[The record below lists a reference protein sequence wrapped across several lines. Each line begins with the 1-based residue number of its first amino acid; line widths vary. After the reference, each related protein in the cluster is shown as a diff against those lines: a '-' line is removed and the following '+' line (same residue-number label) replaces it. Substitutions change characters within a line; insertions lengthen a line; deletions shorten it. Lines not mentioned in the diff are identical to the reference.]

1 MFPRS
6 NINLKGIGI
15 NSFTLDGFSARCLTL
30 HGMVMSDPNFANSR
44 IVKENKDSN
53 AMKMDE
59 HPEFI
64 KIKVYIMNNLIS
76 PLLKRDFELLKKN
89 YYSIKVL
96 KERLKSFKSTS
107 NLSEIQIYLSLL
119 DVILVSLNTS
129 NNNEALQ
136 KTLYGNSESS
146 KLLITTKTILL
157 SAPYEIYNLFFGRP
171 IKDGDKPIVYDDD
184 KILFLKDLLN
194 RKPFILH
201 DDIKSS
207 LRNEPEFYDD
217 LLPEYKDEEDRFTWG
232 LSDATKNNEIKRRMK
247 NLDTLHKLNNK

>member
-15 NSFTLDGFSARCLTL
+15 NSFTLDGFATRCLTL
-30 HGMVMSDPNFANSR
+30 HGMVMSDPNFSNSR
-44 IVKENKDSN
+44 IVKENKD
-53 AMKMDE
+53 AAPMKMDE

-64 KIKVYIMNNLIS
+64 KLKVYIMNNLIS

-96 KERLKSFKSTS
+96 KQKLKAFKSTS
-107 NLSEIQIYLSLL
+107 NLSEIQIYLNLL
-119 DVILVSLNTS
+119 EVILVSLNTS

-136 KTLYGNSESS
+136 KTLYGNAESS

-171 IKDGDKPIVYDDD
+171 VKEADKPITYDDD
-184 KILFLKDLLN
+184 KIQFLKDLLN

-201 DDIKSS
+201 DEIKSL

-217 LLPEYKDEEDRFTWG
+217 LLPEYKDEKDRFTWG
-232 LSDATKNNEIKRRMK
+232 LTDAAKNHETKRRAK
-247 NLDTLHKLNNK
+247 NLDKLIK